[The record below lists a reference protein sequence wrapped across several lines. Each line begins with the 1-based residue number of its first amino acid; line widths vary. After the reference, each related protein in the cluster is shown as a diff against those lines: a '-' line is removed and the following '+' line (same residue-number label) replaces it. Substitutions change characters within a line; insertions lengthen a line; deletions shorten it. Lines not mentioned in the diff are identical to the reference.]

1 MEMEVIILM
10 QNKNLFYEDTKKY
23 RRFYLVI
30 TILFYI
36 GFVIGVIAIVIYHF
50 IKPTWISEYYQPNG
64 EEFIS
69 TLLCLISAISFN
81 ILIVKL
87 NYLNQSIKIT
97 DNEIII
103 KIKHKQIKYQTD
115 DLMNYQAGH
124 HYLFY
129 KEYLL
134 NFNDKTS
141 VYIVSIKKNE
151 IQKIL
156 NAITKR

>member
-1 MEMEVIILM
+1 M
-10 QNKNLFYEDTKKY
+10 QNKNLFYEDTIKY

-50 IKPTWISEYYQPNG
+50 IKPTGISEYYQPNG
-64 EEFIS
+64 EEIVS
-69 TLLCLISAISFN
+69 TILCLVSAISFN

-87 NYLNQSIKIT
+87 NYLNKSITIT
-97 DNEIII
+97 DDEIII
-103 KIKHKQIKYQTD
+103 KTKHGYIQHQTD
-115 DLMNYQAGH
+115 DLMNYQVGH

-129 KEYLL
+129 IEYLL
-134 NFNDKTS
+134 NFKNKTS
-141 VYIVSIKKNE
+141 VSIVSIKKKE

-156 NAITKR
+156 NSLTKRL

>member
-1 MEMEVIILM
+1 M
-10 QNKNLFYEDTKKY
+10 QNNNLFYENTIKY

-50 IKPTWISEYYQPNG
+50 IEPTGISEYYQPDG
-64 EEFIS
+64 EEIVS
-69 TLLCLISAISFN
+69 TILCLVSAIAFN

-87 NYLNQSIKIT
+87 NYLNQSISIT
-97 DNEIII
+97 DYEIII
-103 KIKHKQIKYQTD
+103 KTKHEHIQHKTD
-115 DLMNYQAGH
+115 NFMNYQVGH

-129 KEYLL
+129 IEYLL
-134 NFNDKTS
+134 NFKDKTS
-141 VYIVSIKKNE
+141 VSIVSIKKNE

-156 NAITKR
+156 NSITKRL